1 MDVVLDVLDVL
12 EAELEVLEVRF
23 TGDDVDFVLISP
35 RVLPRRL
42 KLCDMDIM
50 GDDWTVIGLYDCIG
64 G

>member
-50 GDDWTVIGLYDCIG
+50 GDDWR
-64 G
+64 